1 MYKKVLCTTQ
11 TVLKILT
18 KAQSKLAAK
27 SLMLAVRRI
36 INYQL
41 LDTQKSI
48 TNVAPSLPYEV
59 QSLKLLLRQ

>member
-1 MYKKVLCTTQ
+1 M
-11 TVLKILT
+11 ILT